1 MIHPRGWMTRAGT
14 VLLAVLLLTLLVC
27 VGCGSSAEQ
36 VAETTVTNGS
46 NEVVTTGTSQRTTT
60 TAKTNPWTEVKS
72 STSTIPATQPG
83 ADSSAGASITGS
95 SAVTTGPSSSSSGGA
110 SLTTDGAHTS
120 TSQAGTSTTRTS
132 TVTTARAT
140 TTTARPTTTTA
151 PPTTTTKRT
160 TTTTAGATV
169 LEVTGPSGTK
179 SYTMAQ
185 LKAKPAVSGYWG
197 AHKDNTSI
205 GYYTGVRLFDLLD
218 EVGGLPAGKGLR
230 ITASDG
236 FTCDYEAKRIA
247 AMANGTY
254 QMWDCNGTLV
264 TWADDIET
272 TGSVQMVV
280 AYSMDGKPLPT
291 SGEGAGPLRVV
302 LIQDNDKMLTEGKY
316 APYMAKSITV
326 R

>member
-1 MIHPRGWMTRAGT
+1 MVNRRGRITCVGT
-14 VLLAVLLLTLLVC
+14 VLLAVLLLTVFVC
-27 VGCGSSAEQ
+27 VGCGGSVDQA
-36 VAETTVTNGS
+36 AETIMSNGS
-46 NEVVTTGTSQRTTT
+46 NEVVTTGTSQPPTT

-83 ADSSAGASITGS
+83 ASTTD
-95 SAVTTGPSSSSSGGA
+95 SAVTAGPSSNSSGAA
-110 SLTTDGAHTS
+110 SLATDGANTS
-120 TSQAGTSTTRTS
+120 ISQASTNNTRAS
-132 TVTTARAT
+132 TATAARSS
-140 TTTARPTTTTA
+140 TA
-151 PPTTTTKRT
+151 TTKRT
-160 TTTTAGATV
+160 TATAAGATV
-169 LEVTGPSGTK
+169 LQVTGPSGTK

-185 LKAKPAVSGYWG
+185 LKAKPALSGYWG
-197 AHKDNTSI
+197 AHKDNTYI
-205 GYYTGVRLFDLLD
+205 GYYKGVRLFDLLN

-280 AYSMDGKPLPT
+280 AYSINGKPLPT

-302 LIQDNDKMLTEGKY
+302 LVQNNDKLLTEGKY
-316 APYMAKSITV
+316 APYMVKSITV

>member
-1 MIHPRGWMTRAGT
+1 MIHPRGWMTRAGA
-14 VLLAVLLLTLLVC
+14 VLLAVLLLAVLVC

-83 ADSSAGASITGS
+83 ADSSAGASTTG

>member
-36 VAETTVTNGS
+36 VAETTVANGS

-83 ADSSAGASITGS
+83 ADSSAGASTTG
-95 SAVTTGPSSSSSGGA
+95 SAVTTGPSNSSSGGA